1 VGSWGVESRA
11 WKLAAL
17 TAVALLALAP
27 ASALAKK
34 KHKKAVKLGPVLT
47 VAATGATA
55 SESSPVTT
63 ATATC
68 PGGLQAVG
76 GGFSAPVVQG
86 SAVVV
91 HDSYVSALGSWTVT
105 GQVAD
110 GSGAVSAYAYCR
122 RVPLPILDVSRSTSL
137 HFSGD
142 NQTVAS
148 TCPAGTR
155 LIGGG
160 FQGSVPAAN
169 DAVIA
174 PQVNLATSPDTW
186 TVTGVQNQ
194 DGTLTLTAHAYC
206 LAKIAAPLIL
216 TQTSSGSVA
225 QFGPLSAATPACP
238 VAKKARKKG
247 KKKRKRKPAR
257 LLSAGGFATSLFTGS
272 SPLMVFGQ
280 DQIANGGWFAGAVDA
295 TNATGP
301 ATVTSQGLCV

>member
-1 VGSWGVESRA
+1 VGSRA

-17 TAVALLALAP
+17 TAVALLVLAP
-27 ASALAKK
+27 ASALGKK
-34 KHKKAVKLGPVLT
+34 KHKKAVKLGPVVT
-47 VAATGATA
+47 VTATGATA
-55 SESSPVTT
+55 SDSSPATT
-63 ATATC
+63 ASATC
-68 PGGLQAVG
+68 PTGKLAIG

-91 HDSYVSALGSWTVT
+91 HDSYLSAPGSWTVT

-110 GSGAVSAYAYCR
+110 GSGAVTAYAYCR
-122 RVPLPILDVSRSTSL
+122 NASAGPVADVSNSTSL

-155 LIGGG
+155 LVGGG
-160 FQGSVPAAN
+160 FQGTVPAAN

-174 PQVNLATSPDTW
+174 PQVNQATSPDTW

-206 LAKIAAPLIL
+206 MTKFAAPSIV
-216 TQTSSGSVA
+216 TQTSSGTVA
-225 QFGPLSAATPACP
+225 QFGLLSAATPACP
-238 VAKKARKKG
+238 VAKKPKKKG
-247 KKKRKRKPAR
+247 KKKRRRRPAR
-257 LLSAGGFATSLFTGS
+257 LLSAGGFATSLYTGS

-280 DQIANGGWFAGAVDA
+280 AQIANGGWFASAVDA
-295 TNATGP
+295 TNATGS
-301 ATVTSQGLCV
+301 ATITSQGICV

>member
-1 VGSWGVESRA
+1 VGSRGVGSRA
-11 WKLAAL
+11 WKLVALVAAAAL
-17 TAVALLALAP
+17 LLLP
-27 ASALAKK
+27 GSALAKK
-34 KHKKAVKLGPVLT
+34 KHKKPLKLGPVVT
-47 VAATGATA
+47 VTATGNTA
-55 SESSPVTT
+55 GEASPVTT

-76 GGFSAPVVQG
+76 GGFSAPVVEG

-91 HDSYVSALGSWTVT
+91 HDSYVSAVGSWTVT

-122 RVPLPILDVSRSTSL
+122 RVSLPILDVSRTTTL

-142 NQTVAS
+142 NQTVTS
-148 TCPAGTR
+148 TCPSSMR

-160 FQGSVPAAN
+160 FQGTVPAAN

-186 TVTGVQNQ
+186 TVTGLQNQ

-206 LAKIAAPLIL
+206 MAKIRAPTVLSA
-216 TQTSSGSVA
+216 TSTGTVT

-238 VAKKARKKG
+238 VPKKPKKG
-247 KKKRKRKPAR
+247 KKKRKKKPAR
-257 LLSAGGFATSLFTGS
+257 LLSAGGFATSLFTGTG
-272 SPLMVFGQ
+272 PLMVFGQ
-280 DQIANGGWFAGAVDA
+280 SQIANARWSTSAVDA

-301 ATVTSQGLCV
+301 ATITSQGLCI

>member
-1 VGSWGVESRA
+1 MGSWA
-11 WKLAAL
+11 WKLVALFAAAAL
-17 TAVALLALAP
+17 LLLP
-27 ASALAKK
+27 GSALAKK
-34 KHKKAVKLGPVLT
+34 KHKKPLKLGPVVT
-47 VAATGATA
+47 VTATGNTA
-55 SESSPVTT
+55 GEASPVST
-63 ATATC
+63 ATAMC
-68 PGGLQAVG
+68 PTGTQVIG

-122 RVPLPILDVSRSTSL
+122 KVQIPILDVSRSTSL

-142 NQTVAS
+142 TETVTA
-148 TCPAGTR
+148 TCPASMR
-155 LIGGG
+155 LLGGG
-160 FQGSVPAAN
+160 FQGTVPAAN

-206 LAKIAAPLIL
+206 MAKVAAPRIISA
-216 TQTSSGSVA
+216 TSSGTVPE
-225 QFGPLSAATPACP
+225 FEPLSAATPACP
-238 VAKKARKKG
+238 APKKPKKG
-247 KKKRKRKPAR
+247 KKKRKKKPAK

-280 DQIANGGWFAGAVDA
+280 AQVANGGWFASAVDA

-301 ATVTSQGLCV
+301 ATITSQGLCI

>member
-1 VGSWGVESRA
+1 MGSRA

-34 KHKKAVKLGPVLT
+34 KHKKAVKLGPVVT
-47 VAATGATA
+47 VTAAGVTGSA
-55 SESSPVTT
+55 SSPVTT

-68 PGGLQAVG
+68 PAGKQAVG
-76 GGFSAPVVQG
+76 GGFSAPVVAG
-86 SAVVV
+86 SAVIV

-122 RVPLPILDVSRSTSL
+122 RVPIPILDVSRSTPL

-142 NQTVAS
+142 TETVTS
-148 TCPAGTR
+148 TCPSGMR
-155 LIGGG
+155 LTGGG
-160 FQGSVPAAN
+160 FQGTVPAAN

-174 PQVNLATSPDTW
+174 PQVNLATSPSTW
-186 TVTGVQNQ
+186 TVTGTQNQ

-206 LAKIAAPLIL
+206 MEKKIPAPRIISA
-216 TQTSSGSVA
+216 TSSGTVA

-238 VAKKARKKG
+238 AAKKG
-247 KKKRKRKPAR
+247 KKKRKKKPAK
-257 LLSAGGFATSLFTGS
+257 LLSAGGFATGLFTGS

-280 DQIANGGWFAGAVDA
+280 AQVANGGWFASAVDA

-301 ATVTSQGLCV
+301 ATVTSQGVCV